1 MDTIPYVVCATSLS
15 IGFTKA
21 KICARSLW
29 YVGNMAI
36 LNAKMEPE
44 TIHLVGMWTSDTIL
58 RYLHTKAKSSRMLW
72 LSRCSITATMRSSL
86 PITL

>member
-58 RYLHTKAKSSRMLW
+58 R
-72 LSRCSITATMRSSL
+72 
-86 PITL
+86 